1 MLLVDAS
8 VWVAFA
14 DEAERFHRD
23 ACDLLEST
31 EDLATLDLAF
41 YEIANALGVKKD
53 RPQQAR
59 NLARLIERRC
69 GDALLRVK
77 SEWTDST
84 LRFAAEHSLTAY
96 DAAYVAVARR
106 FGWTLVSA
114 DIKDLVAKGLAV
126 APDAA
131 V

>member
-1 MLLVDAS
+1 MLLIDAS

-23 ACDLLEST
+23 ACDLLAST

-41 YEIANALGVKKD
+41 YEVVNALGVKKE

-59 NLARLIERRC
+59 NLALLIERRC
-69 GDALLRVK
+69 GDALLRV
-77 SEWTDST
+77 SAEWTDST
-84 LRFAAEHSLTAY
+84 LRFAAEHGLTAY
-96 DAAYVAVARR
+96 DAAYVGAARR

-114 DIKDLVAKGLAV
+114 DLKDLVSRGLAV